1 MHESRGF
8 LDEHRRKSENP
19 ETGIMF
25 KTRNNTPLNMNNL
38 LNDQIRPAFDR
49 YVCGEG
55 KADHAGA
62 DHGLATNLH
71 ALEWMIWRCSA
82 FCGIAMSQSRKI
94 ATSRRNDEQRIA
106 AMQEFEGQVVDRA
119 RLICKESAKASLQ
132 MDWVN

>member
-8 LDEHRRKSENP
+8 LAEHRRKIGKSRNWYHVQDAKQHA
-19 ETGIMF
+19 F
-25 KTRNNTPLNMNNL
+25 KMNNL
-38 LNDQIRPAFDR
+38 LNDQIRPAFDS

-71 ALEWMIWRCSA
+71 VLEWMIWRRST

-94 ATSRRNDEQRIA
+94 ASSRRNDEQRIA